1 MTVRRLAARDLEQVV
16 RTNLERLEPLLF
28 RTQLP
33 GYEGERS
40 GPKHWTGVTQG
51 TARSRADTT
60 GSGRR
65 TCEPEFNYQDAFNLI
80 QKQKIKP
87 TQKGE
92 KQNEH

>member
-16 RTNLERLEPLLF
+16 RTNLERLEPMPF
-28 RTQLP
+28 RTQL
-33 GYEGERS
+33 
-40 GPKHWTGVTQG
+40 H
-51 TARSRADTT
+51 
-60 GSGRR
+60 
-65 TCEPEFNYQDAFNLI
+65 QDAFNLI

>member
-16 RTNLERLEPLLF
+16 RTNLERLEPMPF
-28 RTQLP
+28 RTQL
-33 GYEGERS
+33 
-40 GPKHWTGVTQG
+40 H
-51 TARSRADTT
+51 
-60 GSGRR
+60 
-65 TCEPEFNYQDAFNLI
+65 QDVFNLI

>member
-40 GPKHWTGVTQG
+40 GPKHWTGITKG
-51 TARSRADTT
+51 TACSRAAIL

-65 TCEPEFNYQDAFNLI
+65 TCEPELD
-80 QKQKIKP
+80 
-87 TQKGE
+87 
-92 KQNEH
+92 